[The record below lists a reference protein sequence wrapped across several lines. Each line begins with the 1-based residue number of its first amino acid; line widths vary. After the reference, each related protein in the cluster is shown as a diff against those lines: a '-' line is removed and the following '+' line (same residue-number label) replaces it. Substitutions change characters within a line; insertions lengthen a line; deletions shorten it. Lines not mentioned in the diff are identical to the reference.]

1 VLYSM
6 TTPPPL
12 VDRISEEFRKRDVI
26 VKADPI
32 STAVETV
39 EAASRV
45 VAVFGDDYHLVNAS
59 V

>member
-1 VLYSM
+1 M